1 MLLKEIKRIYHLELD
16 PVFPKGEVDSFF
28 YLVIEHYLGLERFVL
43 VMEPNLVVS
52 KENEEPLFYVLS
64 QLKEERPIQHILGK
78 AHFCELEFYVDQ
90 NVLIPRPET
99 EELVYWILEEL
110 QRQDSTKEIKILDI
124 GTGSGCIGISL
135 AKNLSNAKVVAMDIS
150 KKAIQVAERNAK
162 KNNVDIEFVEGDI
175 LSILDFEGK
184 FDVIVSNP
192 PYVRELEKVEMK
204 NNVLDHEP
212 ESALFVSDRDP
223 LIFYKK
229 IVQFGV
235 DHLKKKG
242 VLYFEIN
249 QYLGEETKELLGNG
263 KFSEIEL
270 RKDMFGN
277 DRMLKGMLNA

>member
-1 MLLKEIKRIYHLELD
+1 MLLKEIKKIYHLELD
-16 PVFPKGEVDSFF
+16 PIFPKEEVDSFF

-52 KENEEPLFYVLS
+52 KEKEEHLFYALS
-64 QLKEERPIQHILGK
+64 QLKLERPIQHILGK
-78 AHFCELEFYVDQ
+78 AHFCELEFYVDE

-110 QRQDSTKEIKILDI
+110 QSEDSSKEITILDI
-124 GTGSGCIGISL
+124 GTGSGCIAISL
-135 AKNLSNAKVVAMDIS
+135 AKNLPNAKVVAMDIS
-150 KKAIQVAERNAK
+150 KKAIQMAERNAK
-162 KNNVDIEFVEGDI
+162 ENNVDIDFVEVDI
-175 LSILDFEGK
+175 LSNMNFEGE
-184 FDVIVSNP
+184 FDIIVSNP

-204 NNVLDHEP
+204 NNVLDHETG
-212 ESALFVSDRDP
+212 SALFVSDKDP

-229 IVQFGV
+229 IVQFAEG
-235 DHLKKKG
+235 HLKKKG

-277 DRMLKGMLNA
+277 ARMLKGMLNS